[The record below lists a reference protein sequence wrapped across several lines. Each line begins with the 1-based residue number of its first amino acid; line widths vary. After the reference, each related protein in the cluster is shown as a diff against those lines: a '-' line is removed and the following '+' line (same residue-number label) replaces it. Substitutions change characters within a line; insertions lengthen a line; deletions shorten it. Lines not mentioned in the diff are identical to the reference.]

1 MADKIPY
8 FVRVFFIWS
17 GILFMFSRLGQLDTG
32 LWRQAFSLS
41 IPVAMGYLPAG
52 IAFGVLFV
60 AAKLPIWAAIFSSV
74 VFYAGAGQYASIP
87 LLSGGVGIATISSN
101 ILAINLRHAFYAI
114 PLLKQLPTHTLAK
127 FYCLFALTDETFSV
141 LTTLAPEKRQALM
154 LPISLLNHSYWITGT
169 VLGLLIGAGLNDLVP
184 HLDFALVCLF
194 AILAYEQFKVIK
206 AYYPIMI
213 AMLAFIMAMIFTPN
227 WLLLAAICFSLGLIV
242 VYFYLPKKH
251 GGNG

>member
-1 MADKIPY
+1 M
-8 FVRVFFIWS
+8 
-17 GILFMFSRLGQLDTG
+17 Q
-32 LWRQAFSLS
+32 
-41 IPVAMGYLPAG
+41 
-52 IAFGVLFV
+52 
-60 AAKLPIWAAIFSSV
+60 
-74 VFYAGAGQYASIP
+74 
-87 LLSGGVGIATISSN
+87 
-101 ILAINLRHAFYAI
+101 
-114 PLLKQLPTHTLAK
+114 
-127 FYCLFALTDETFSV
+127 
-141 LTTLAPEKRQALM
+141 
-154 LPISLLNHSYWITGT
+154 PISLLNHSYWITGT